1 MRRFLPRSISPALL
15 GLAAAALLARPAAAQ
30 DLLAQARALADRGR
44 WDSAYVLIQRAAEA
58 EPNRAEVHFWHG
70 SIAGSRAGQVGGLG
84 AFGMARESKRGLA
97 RAVELEPDNPRY
109 LQGLIGFL
117 SQAPGIVGGDRDSA
131 LVLAERLR
139 RLDAVSG
146 TFQMADVLRRGNE
159 REKTRADSL
168 VDDYGRAHAADRAV
182 QLSVAG
188 YYASTQRVE
197 RALAIDEQLL
207 ARDPRDVVARFGVG
221 RNLVVLQRE
230 PRRAIALLRVVAATP
245 PPAAG
250 QPSFSPAA
258 PWWRIGQAFLQLGMP
273 DSARVYYLRALA
285 ISPVFPQAQASL
297 DSLARR

>member
-1 MRRFLPRSISPALL
+1 MRRFRPRSVSPALL

-44 WDSAYVLIQRAAEA
+44 WDSAYVLIQRAADA
-58 EPNRAEVHFWHG
+58 EPNRAEVHFWLG

-84 AFGMARESKRGLA
+84 ALGPARKSKRGLA

-197 RALAIDEQLL
+197 RSLAIDEQLL

-230 PRRAIALLRVVAATP
+230 PRRAIELLRVVAAAP

-250 QPSFSPAA
+250 QPSIPPAA

-273 DSARVYYLRALA
+273 DSARAYYLRALA
-285 ISPVFPQAQASL
+285 FSPVFPQAQASL

>member
-1 MRRFLPRSISPALL
+1 MRRIRPRFDFPAVLR
-15 GLAAAALLARPAAAQ
+15 LAAAALLARPAAAQ
-30 DLLAQARALADRGR
+30 DLFAQARALADRGR

-58 EPNRAEVHFWHG
+58 EPNRAEVHYWFG
-70 SIAGSRAGQVGGLG
+70 EIAGNRAGQVGGLG
-84 AFGMARESKRGLA
+84 ALGMARKSKRGYA
-97 RAVELEPDNPRY
+97 RAVELEPDNPLY
-109 LQGLIGFL
+109 LRGLIGFL
-117 SQAPGIVGGDRDSA
+117 SQAPGFVGGDRDSA

-139 RLDAVSG
+139 RVDAVSG
-146 TFQMADVLRRGNE
+146 TLLMADVLRRGNA
-159 REKTRADSL
+159 REQARADSI
-168 VDDYGRAHAADRAV
+168 VDAYGRARGADRAV
-182 QLSVAG
+182 QLGVAG

-230 PRRAIALLRVVAATP
+230 PRRAIDLLRAVTAAP

-250 QPSFSPAA
+250 QPSFLPAA

-273 DSARVYYLRALA
+273 DSARAYYLRALA

>member
-1 MRRFLPRSISPALL
+1 MKKLSLAFL
-15 GLAAAALLARPAAAQ
+15 GLAAAALLVRPAAAQ

-44 WDSAYVLIQRAAEA
+44 LDSAYVLIQRAAEA
-58 EPNRAEVHFWHG
+58 EPNRAEVHYWLG
-70 SIAGSRAGQVGGLG
+70 NIAGSRAGQVGGLG
-84 AFGMARESKRGLA
+84 ALGPARQSKRGFA

-139 RLDAVSG
+139 RVDALSG
-146 TFQMADVLRRGNE
+146 TFLMADVLRRGNA
-159 REKTRADSL
+159 RDQARADSL
-168 VDDYGRAHAADRAV
+168 VDAYGRTRGADRAV

-188 YYASTQRVE
+188 YYASTQRAE

-230 PRRAIALLRVVAATP
+230 PRRAIEVLRIVAATA

-250 QPSFSPAA
+250 QPTFLPAA
-258 PWWRIGQAFLQLGMP
+258 PWWRMGQAFVQLGLP
-273 DSARVYYLRALA
+273 DSARACYLRALA
-285 ISPVFPQAQASL
+285 ISPVFPPAQASL